1 MTKNPPSKQ
10 LLWPAIAAHLLVTTI
25 VWRDI
30 DRRAPGELRGSKTFW
45 RVLTGL
51 NTGNSLIYLLL
62 GRRR

>member
-1 MTKNPPSKQ
+1 MTKNPPPKQ
-10 LLWPAIAAHLLVTTI
+10 LLWPAIAAHLVVTAI

-30 DRRAPGELRGSKTFW
+30 GRRAPAELRGSKAFW
-45 RVLTGL
+45 RVFTGL

>member
-1 MTKNPPSKQ
+1 MTNNPPPKR
-10 LLWPAIAAHLLVTTI
+10 LLWPAIAAHLVVTTI

-30 DRRAPGELRGSKTFW
+30 GRRAPSELRGSKAFW
-45 RVLTGL
+45 RVFTGL